1 MNPVFSGNKTSAKLL
16 ADFASANW
24 GMEKDGASPEL
35 QRRFLMVYDLYI
47 KARSYAIINKISF
60 WLSVAAGI
68 MVLAWP
74 SIAVISKDFGVD
86 KEFLKSAI
94 VQTSVTALA
103 VLTFA
108 VYSHYKKRQM
118 VMENLMRHVVF
129 SNDATEALLER
140 VLKEMERIDT
150 GFVFSESILKKGG
163 PKPGAGA

>member
-1 MNPVFSGNKTSAKLL
+1 
-16 ADFASANW
+16 
-24 GMEKDGASPEL
+24 
-35 QRRFLMVYDLYI
+35 
-47 KARSYAIINKISF
+47 
-60 WLSVAAGI
+60 VAAGI